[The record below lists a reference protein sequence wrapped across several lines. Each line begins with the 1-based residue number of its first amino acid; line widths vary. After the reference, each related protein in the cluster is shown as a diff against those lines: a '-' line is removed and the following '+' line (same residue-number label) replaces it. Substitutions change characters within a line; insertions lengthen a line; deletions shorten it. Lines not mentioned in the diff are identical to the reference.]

1 MIHPIN
7 IDSILETKASGSL
20 DVSYDLQQI
29 EGKSIAELLYD
40 QENNKDK
47 DEQNQST

>member
-7 IDSILETKASGSL
+7 IDSVLETKASGSL
-20 DVSYDLQQI
+20 NVSYDLQQT

-40 QENNKDK
+40 QENKEPKQD
-47 DEQNQST
+47 QSS

>member
-1 MIHPIN
+1 MHNPIN

-20 DVSYDLQQI
+20 DVTQDLQQL

-40 QENNKDK
+40 QENQ
-47 DEQNQST
+47 EQNIAKE